1 MQCFPPP
8 YHVATLSTSQYAEA
22 EKQTAKKVRICHL
35 LSFFLT
41 SSSLQT
47 KAVIEQ
53 LHAQNNI
60 AFIVVA
66 LFSCFSA
73 NWQA

>member
-1 MQCFPPP
+1 MQCFHPA
-8 YHVATLSTSQYAEA
+8 YHAATLSTIQYAGA
-22 EKQTAKKVRICHL
+22 EKQTTEKVGIHHL

>member
-1 MQCFPPP
+1 MQCFPPA
-8 YHVATLSTSQYAEA
+8 YHAVTLSTIQYARA
-22 EKQTAKKVRICHL
+22 EKQTAEKVRIHHL

-47 KAVIEQ
+47 KAVIEL

-66 LFSCFSA
+66 LFSHLSA